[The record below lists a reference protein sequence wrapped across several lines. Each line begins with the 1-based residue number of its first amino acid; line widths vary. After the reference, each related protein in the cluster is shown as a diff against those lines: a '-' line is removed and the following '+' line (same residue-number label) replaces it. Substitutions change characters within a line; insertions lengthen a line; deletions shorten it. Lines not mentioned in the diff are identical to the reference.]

1 MINEALKILM
11 TKKPAPKKEEP
22 KKDEAKKEEG
32 SAAPESSDKPA
43 EGQDNGTKD
52 IEMEEAPPKLEENIG

>member
-1 MINEALKILM
+1 MKILN

-22 KKDEAKKEEG
+22 KKEDTG
-32 SAAPESSDKPA
+32 AAPETSEKPA

-52 IEMEEAPPKLEENIG
+52 VEMEEEAPPLEENVD

>member
-1 MINEALKILM
+1 LINEAVKILN

-22 KKDEAKKEEG
+22 KKEDTA
-32 SAAPESSDKPA
+32 AAPETSEKPA

-52 IEMEEAPPKLEENIG
+52 VEMEEEAPPLEENVG